1 MKKISFY
8 FITIFL
14 VITLSLILILA
25 TVGIETKKFNNLIE
39 NKINESNSFLKL
51 KLNNINFK
59 IDIKELSLFL
69 ETPNPVLTYRE
80 IKIPANNLKVYID
93 FQSLITQRPQIK
105 KIDLSL
111 SSLDIRQLK
120 NISNILKPSNLKSFI
135 NNNIYSG
142 KLSSEI
148 EIYLDE
154 KNNLDNFIAKGEVE
168 DLKTLIID
176 DLILKKTKFNFFADK
191 TDILIKNIFGETD
204 ILKIIDGDL
213 KVKLISELQIVS
225 NFQTKI
231 NYNNKMKD
239 NSILR
244 KNIKNFENLEFFDV
258 DLSNNF
264 SVVFD
269 NTFKVKS
276 YNLRSNGKILKAK
289 YDFNSPIQY
298 NFLNEK
304 IDYLSLVDTNIDT
317 SLTSNLSSIKLL
329 GSYSLDSKKYLNFDF
344 KNIIKK
350 DVLELALKC
359 DFEKA
364 LNLDQ
369 INFTKPNGKKA
380 EVLVSLNK
388 NKNILKI
395 NEFSLKESNN
405 SILVKNLIF
414 NQKKF
419 LSLEKISIKTKK
431 NGKLNNDFSIFYK
444 DKIIVKGLKFD
455 ATKLPKILSQETKTD
470 LFARINKNIEIDFA
484 NIDAPLSE
492 QISNFKLIGKIEK
505 GKFVKISSK
514 GSFGGGNFLDITM
527 KQAKNNNKKY
537 LEVYSDLT
545 RPLLTEYSFFK
556 GLSGGKL
563 LFSSIIDENL
573 SSSKLTI
580 EDFKVINAPGMIK
593 LLSLADLKGLADLAE
608 GQGLSF
614 DILEIKMEKNKNIF
628 KFNEILAL
636 GPSLSVLMEGYQDTK
651 VTSIRGTLVPAKTL
665 NKLISK
671 IPILGDIV
679 IPKEV
684 GEGLFGISFK
694 MKGPPGKI
702 KTSINP
708 IRTITP
714 RFIQKIIDR
723 KKKLNNFN

>member
-614 DILEIKMEKNKNIF
+614 DILEIKMEKNKNIL

>member
-1 MKKISFY
+1 MRKISFY
-8 FITIFL
+8 FITILL

-39 NKINESNSFLKL
+39 NKINKSNSFLKL
-51 KLNNINFK
+51 KFKNINFK

-80 IKIPANNLKVYID
+80 TKIPANNLKVYID
-93 FQSLITQRPQIK
+93 FQSLITQQPQIK
-105 KIDLSL
+105 KINLSL
-111 SSLDIRQLK
+111 SSLDIAQLK
-120 NISNILKPSNLKSFI
+120 NISSILKPSNLKSFI
-135 NNNIYSG
+135 NNNISSG

-148 EIYLDE
+148 EIFLDE

-168 DLKTLIID
+168 NFKTIIID
-176 DLILKKTKFNFFADK
+176 DFILKKTKFNFFADK
-191 TDILIKNIFGETD
+191 TDILIKNIFGETE

-213 KVKLISELQIVS
+213 KIKLLSELQIDS

-231 NYNNKMKD
+231 NYKNKMKD

-244 KNIKNFENLEFFDV
+244 KNIKNFENFEFFDV
-258 DLSNNF
+258 DLNNNF
-264 SVVFD
+264 SVIFD
-269 NTFKVKS
+269 NTFKVKN
-276 YNLRSNGKILKAK
+276 YNLRSRGKIVRAK
-289 YDFNSPIQY
+289 YDFNNPIQY

-304 IDYLSLVDTNIDT
+304 IDNLHLIDTNIDT
-317 SLTSNLSSIKLL
+317 SFTSSSSNTKLL
-329 GSYSLDSKKYLNFDF
+329 GSYSLDGSKYLNFDF

-350 DVLELALKC
+350 DDVELALKC
-359 DFEKA
+359 DFEKT

-380 EVLVSLNK
+380 EILVSLNK
-388 NKNILKI
+388 NKNIIKI
-395 NEFSLKESNN
+395 NEFSLKEKNN
-405 SILVKNLIF
+405 SILVKNLRF

-419 LSLEKISIKTKK
+419 LSLEKISIKTTN

-444 DKIIVKGLKFD
+444 DKIIVKGSKFD
-455 ATKLPKILSQETKTD
+455 ATKLPQILSQETKTD
-470 LFARINKNIEIDFA
+470 LFTRIDKNIEIDFT

-527 KQAKNNNKKY
+527 KQDKNNNKKY
-537 LEVYSDLT
+537 FEVYSDLT

-563 LFSSIIDENL
+563 LYSSIIDENL
-573 SSSKLTI
+573 SSSKLII

-593 LLSLADLKGLADLAE
+593 LLSLADLQGLADLAE

-614 DILEIKMEKNKNIF
+614 DILEIKMEKNKNVL
-628 KFNEILAL
+628 KLNEILAL

-702 KTSINP
+702 KTTINP

-714 RFIQKIIDR
+714 RFIQKIIDK

>member
-1 MKKISFY
+1 M
-8 FITIFL
+8 
-14 VITLSLILILA
+14 
-25 TVGIETKKFNNLIE
+25 
-39 NKINESNSFLKL
+39 
-51 KLNNINFK
+51 
-59 IDIKELSLFL
+59 
-69 ETPNPVLTYRE
+69 
-80 IKIPANNLKVYID
+80 
-93 FQSLITQRPQIK
+93 
-105 KIDLSL
+105 
-111 SSLDIRQLK
+111 
-120 NISNILKPSNLKSFI
+120 
-135 NNNIYSG
+135 
-142 KLSSEI
+142 
-148 EIYLDE
+148 
-154 KNNLDNFIAKGEVE
+154 
-168 DLKTLIID
+168 
-176 DLILKKTKFNFFADK
+176 
-191 TDILIKNIFGETD
+191 
-204 ILKIIDGDL
+204 
-213 KVKLISELQIVS
+213 
-225 NFQTKI
+225 
-231 NYNNKMKD
+231 
-239 NSILR
+239 
-244 KNIKNFENLEFFDV
+244 
-258 DLSNNF
+258 
-264 SVVFD
+264 
-269 NTFKVKS
+269 
-276 YNLRSNGKILKAK
+276 
-289 YDFNSPIQY
+289 
-298 NFLNEK
+298 
-304 IDYLSLVDTNIDT
+304 SLVDTNIDT

-614 DILEIKMEKNKNIF
+614 DILEIKMEKNKNIL

>member
-614 DILEIKMEKNKNIF
+614 DILEIKMEKNKNIL

-723 KKKLNNFN
+723 KKN

>member
-25 TVGIETKKFNNLIE
+25 TVGIETKKFNNFIE

-614 DILEIKMEKNKNIF
+614 DILEIKMEKNKNIL